1 MPRAVK
7 LTPDSGI
14 SKLNCSIVIAPALC
28 SDTVEDSVKMVHLQ
42 ELYGEVNT
50 VYANVC
56 IFYNRHQE
64 VLFTRPQSMDNMRKS
79 KSIFPVDVRLTLKI
93 RLSIIHLKCRLLFDK
108 VVA

>member
-14 SKLNCSIVIAPALC
+14 SILIAPALC
-28 SDTVEDSVKMVHLQ
+28 SDTVEDSVKMIHLQ

-50 VYANVC
+50 VYANVTLHF
-56 IFYNRHQE
+56 FYNRHQE

-79 KSIFPVDVRLTLKI
+79 KSIFPVDVWLTLKI